1 VVALTIFVFITLESI
16 MRYIVLVVAIIV
28 ACAFSSEAAS
38 QTWTP
43 ISAPIYGGKLDEI
56 VADEDGTLYGNVG
69 LFVVRSTDKGSTW
82 TPIPPRSPLGIEDMS
97 FDARVAII
105 RGPFNVKI
113 VALYPTDGDF
123 TEIYTTFDGGS
134 TWSTS
139 QVPVE
144 FQGAELLV
152 AGLRNGKG
160 LAFARSTNSTVV
172 LATSDGGQTW
182 SLETGFIDMPR
193 SIHETTEGVT
203 YVADNDELI
212 RRRSTDGQWTI
223 VPLPEAGTPIQNIC
237 TAGTRLYLVSLD
249 SVYSTTNDG
258 ATWTSTTFDSPATT
272 FYPRQIVGFPDGGA
286 VLFSQHDESF
296 TAIFRL
302 MNDSLVWSTRQ
313 DSLPIPVRRPISF
326 GENNIIFPGD
336 AGPFFSDTWGS
347 EWEFRTQGIR
357 LQPIWRFAIQG
368 SSIIAVSFSGDIYRG
383 SIDGTSWDLIA
394 DRPAVSGDFPLLDVV
409 GIAPST
415 YLINSSIGMMR
426 SVDDGNSWSV
436 VSGTEGMQYQLNLGK
451 RRNGAV
457 VVTTRNE
464 VLQSLDLG
472 LTWTPIVSVDDS
484 IRLSGISESAN
495 GTLYVAAG
503 QTLYRVDGS
512 SLAPLRRLDVPVGFA
527 VTSASNADV
536 FGVVGGNENDGQ
548 LEFAVT
554 TNGGTTWVTGTYDIP
569 NGLEPPLLDAVVT
582 NGGHLFVSFP
592 LGLIHM
598 TPNGTVTTE
607 PMTLRSFSVG
617 LELDAEE
624 HLLRSGI
631 SVIEKNDQLVS
642 VEEQATL
649 TSTSV
654 YPTPGRDEVRIAGI
668 STTMPTPIRIV
679 NALGVCVAEQI
690 STVDNGVATL
700 DVRSLPSGTYTSI
713 ISATGQSAALVIVR

>member
-1 VVALTIFVFITLESI
+1 MRIFVF
-16 MRYIVLVVAIIV
+16 VLALY
-28 ACAFSSEAAS
+28 CTFSLTPDSLA

-43 ISAPIYGGKLDEI
+43 ISSPIYGGRLDEI
-56 VADEDGTLYGNVG
+56 VADDDGTLYGNVG
-69 LFVVRSTDKGSTW
+69 LFVVRSTDKGLTW
-82 TPIPPRSPLGIEDMS
+82 TAIPPRSPLGIEDMS
-97 FDARVAII
+97 MDARVAII

-113 VALYPTDGDF
+113 VAVYPTDGDF
-123 TEIYTTFDGGS
+123 TEIYTTFDGGT
-134 TWSTS
+134 TWTTS

-144 FQGAELLV
+144 FQGAELFV
-152 AGLRNGKG
+152 VGLRSGKG

-193 SIHETTEGVT
+193 GIHETTEGVT

-223 VPLPEAGTPIQNIC
+223 IPLPEAGTPIQNIC

-249 SVYSTTNDG
+249 SVYSTTNNG
-258 ATWTSTTFDSPATT
+258 ATWTSTTFDSPVTT

-286 VLFSQHDESF
+286 VLFSQYDESH

-302 MNDSLVWSTRQ
+302 KNDSLVWSTRQ

-347 EWEFRTQGIR
+347 EWDFRTQGIR

-368 SSIIAVSFSGDIYRG
+368 ASIIAVSFGGDIYRG

-394 DRPAVSGDFPLLDVV
+394 DRPAVAGDFPLLDVV

-436 VSGTEGMQYQLNLGK
+436 VSGTEGMQYQLNLCK

-457 VVTTRNE
+457 VVTTRND

-536 FGVVGGNENDGQ
+536 FGVVGGNENDGR

-642 VEEQATL
+642 VEDMPVENIL
-649 TSTSV
+649 RL
-654 YPTPGRDEVRIAGI
+654 YPTPARDFVVLSGIKTEDPLQINVFSLNGSLALSEERTPTSGFLELDIRHLTPGVYSIQVGRSG
-668 STTMPTPIRIV
+668 PK
-679 NALGVCVAEQI
+679 L
-690 STVDNGVATL
+690 TL
-700 DVRSLPSGTYTSI
+700 VLCR
-713 ISATGQSAALVIVR
+713 